1 MNKRNPKED
10 VPRRVYRSTIDRIDK
25 HLDFAPVGKKR
36 TYNRGGRKEVKAD
49 FNQFLEM
56 LLDFYESM
64 LKTPKL
70 YAPKVFENLEDARGE
85 AIRESV
91 RTKQP
96 VQWPKV
102 VIEVGDDE

>member
-1 MNKRNPKED
+1 MARDPKTD
-10 VPRRVYRSTIDRIDK
+10 VPRRVYRSTIDRIDA
-25 HLDFAPVGKKR
+25 HLQSAPVDKKR
-36 TYNRGGRKEVKAD
+36 TFNKGGRKEVKAD

-56 LLDFYESM
+56 ILDFYESM
-64 LKTPKL
+64 LKAPKL
-70 YAPKVFENLEDARGE
+70 YASKTFENLEDARGE

>member
-1 MNKRNPKED
+1 MARDPKTD
-10 VPRRVYRSTIDRIDK
+10 VPRRIYKSTLERIDK
-25 HLDFAPVGKKR
+25 HLESAPVEKKR
-36 TYNRGGRKEVKAD
+36 AYNKGGRKEVKAD

-56 LLDFYESM
+56 ILDFYESM
-64 LKTPKL
+64 LKAPKL
-70 YAPKVFENLEDARGE
+70 YAPKTFENLEDARGE